1 MPALAY
7 RNFDLLIE
15 RSPTGYRARVLE
27 SPVGQDN
34 GDFTLPAELSQ
45 STDQL
50 RLVGGAIRAFQLKQ
64 VNGMAPTTPLDP
76 KPFGVTLFDRLFA
89 GAVGQ
94 LYRRSLDAVQ
104 SEGRGLRV
112 RLRLNEAPEL
122 AALPW
127 EYLYDSAAN
136 RYLVLSE
143 TTPLVRYLAL
153 PLPATE
159 LQAERPLRILGVT
172 ANAPNVHPQ
181 LDVEGERQRLTAAL
195 AELVT
200 EGAVEI
206 NWLTNATLSQI
217 QRALRRSHY
226 HILHFIGHGWADLAR
241 EQSGLVLV
249 DEVGRG
255 DQVEVERLAILLQNH
270 ATLRLA
276 FLNACEGARQV
287 EGEPFA
293 GVAQHLVRQG
303 LPAVIAMQFPVS
315 DRAAIALAQEFYSAL
330 ADGYGVD
337 GALAE
342 ARKAIHLQKS
352 VMEWGTPV
360 LFLRA
365 NDGRL
370 WSADATAEEETM
382 AKESGHKQTI
392 NTEGGAYIGGKVSVG
407 RDLVGRDQVVHGDE
421 VKGDKV
427 AGDKVMGD
435 KVAGHKAGGDVIVA
449 TVGAGAR
456 NVAVGK
462 NIQQIVNELG
472 APTPDDRR
480 AIEAQFDRL
489 FAMLNTVSI
498 DPRKVG
504 RAEGD
509 LETLKT
515 ELTKVDE
522 QETPNAPTIT
532 RIGDWLLDNVPE
544 LAQAVTE
551 LFGLPAVAKVL
562 GKAGEAAVAWWKRR
576 FAPTT

>member
-7 RNFDLLIE
+7 RNFDLLLE
-15 RSPTGYRARVLE
+15 RNSTGYRARVLE

-34 GDFTLPAELSQ
+34 GEFTLPAELCQ
-45 STDQL
+45 ATDQL
-50 RLVGGAIRAFQLKQ
+50 RLVGGAIRAFYLKQ
-64 VNGMAPTTPLDP
+64 VNGVAPTTPLDP
-76 KPFGVTLFDRLFA
+76 KSFGTMLFDRLFA

-104 SEGRGLRV
+104 KEGKGLRV
-112 RLRLNEAPEL
+112 RLRLNDVPEL

-127 EYLYDSAAN
+127 EYLYDSLAN
-136 RYLVLSE
+136 RYLVLAE

-159 LQAERPLRILGVT
+159 LSVGRPLRILGVT
-172 ANAPNVHPQ
+172 ANAPDVLPP
-181 LDVEGERQRLTAAL
+181 LDVEGERHRLTAAL
-195 AELVT
+195 AGLVAD
-200 EGAVEI
+200 GVIEI

-217 QRALRRSHY
+217 QRALRRNHY
-226 HILHFIGHGWADLAR
+226 HILHFIGHGWADLAH

-249 DEVGRG
+249 DELGRG
-255 DQVEVERLAILLQNH
+255 DPVEVDRLAILLQNH

-315 DRAAIALAQEFYSAL
+315 DRAAIALAQEFYRAL

-342 ARKAIHLQKS
+342 ARKAIYGQKS

-370 WSADATAEEETM
+370 WAADEAVEEETM
-382 AKESGHKQTI
+382 AKQGSHNLSVHTGGGTYISGNV
-392 NTEGGAYIGGKVSVG
+392 NTGGGDFVG
-407 RDLVGRDQVVHGDE
+407 RQQVIQGDE

-427 AGDKVMGD
+427 AGDKVLGD

-456 NVAVGK
+456 NVAIGK
-462 NIQQIVNELG
+462 EIRQTIQEG
-472 APTPDDRR
+472 AGQTP
-480 AIEAQFDRL
+480 EAERQQLQAALAALLQATSTLSDQRL
-489 FAMLNTVSI
+489 AL
-498 DPRKVG
+498 
-504 RAEGD
+504 RAEVHG
-509 LETLKT
+509 ETLQQ
-515 ELTKVDE
+515 ELLKNGDAVNRGAVTNALDWLQK
-522 QETPNAPTIT
+522 NAPALAPVINA
-532 RIGDWLLDNVPE
+532 LL
-544 LAQAVTE
+544 A
-551 LFGLPAVAKVL
+551 LPAVQQQLDHPEQPDGNWLRKWFSATL
-562 GKAGEAAVAWWKRR
+562 G
-576 FAPTT
+576 